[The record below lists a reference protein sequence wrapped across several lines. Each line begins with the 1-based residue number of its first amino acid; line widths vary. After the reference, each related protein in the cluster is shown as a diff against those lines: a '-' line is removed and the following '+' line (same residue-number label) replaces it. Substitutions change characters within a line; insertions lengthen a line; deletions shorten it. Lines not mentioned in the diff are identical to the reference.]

1 MDYNSKSHDQKPQS
15 TKLYRVEARAPSG
28 RLRVPGSKSITQR
41 YLNLALVAGRRI
53 EVRRPLMSEDPEL
66 FLRALAATGFAVEE
80 RGDTVAL
87 IPGDPAE
94 KPGESDVFCGNG
106 GTMFRFLTAAL
117 STVPGT
123 WRLDGVPRLRER
135 PVGPLVSSLRQ
146 LGAEVRCPREEGY
159 APLAITGGSLDGGR
173 AVLDAGASSQYLSAL
188 LMAGLAARKAVEVE
202 VAALASEP
210 YVDLTLDAIAE
221 LGGRV
226 ERRGHVYRV
235 EPAPDL
241 LAGKSTVTVEGDFSA
256 AAYPAAAAALTGGPV
271 AIEGLRHASRQGDRG
286 FIDLLARMG
295 ARIDWRGDV
304 LEVAGGTL
312 EAVDADLSAM
322 PDQVPTLAALAPF
335 ARGTTRIRNVAHLR
349 IKESDRLAAMAREL
363 GRLGAEVEELDDG
376 LVIPG
381 VWAASAPPADEV
393 EVDTWGDHRIAMSL
407 ALVGLR
413 RGGVVIREPGVVVK
427 SYPDFWRDLEQLQ
440 AQ

>member
-1 MDYNSKSHDQKPQS
+1 MDYNSKFHDQKPQS
-15 TKLYRVEARAPSG
+15 PNPYRVAVRAPNG

-41 YLNLALVAGRRI
+41 YLNLALVARRPL

-66 FLRALAATGFAVEE
+66 FLGALAATGFVVEE
-80 RGDTVAL
+80 RAGTVRL
-87 IPGDPAE
+87 D
-94 KPGESDVFCGNG
+94 PGEVRAEGDVFCGNG

-117 STVPGT
+117 STVPGA

-135 PVGPLVSSLRQ
+135 PVGPLVSALRQ
-146 LGAEVRCPREEGY
+146 LGAEVHCPREEGF
-159 APLAITGGSLDGGR
+159 APLVITGGSLDGGR

-188 LMAGLAARKAVEVE
+188 LMAGLAARRAVEVE

-221 LGGRV
+221 LGGQV
-226 ERRGHVYRV
+226 EQEGRIYRV
-235 EPAPDL
+235 EPAPNL
-241 LAGKSTVTVEGDFSA
+241 LADKRTVTVEGDFSA

-271 AIEGLRHASRQGDRG
+271 AIDGLRRSSRQGDRA
-286 FIDLLARMG
+286 FIDLLAKMG

-304 LEVAGGTL
+304 LEVTGGAL

-335 ARGTTRIRNVAHLR
+335 ARGTTRIHNVAHLR

-363 GRLGAEVEELDDG
+363 GRLGAEAEELDDG

-381 VWAASAPPADEV
+381 VWADNQPPASEV

-427 SYPDFWRDLEQLQ
+427 SYPDFWRDLEKLQ
-440 AQ
+440 EV